1 MEKYNTEENEEYLLK
16 SNLLGITNLEKLE
29 EAEAFSFS
37 IRALQ
42 IEQGSYKIEGFT
54 LNSFLDLHKHL
65 FQDIYTFAGQFRNV
79 QLMKGTTRFCQFQHL
94 HSYATG
100 LFQQMIDEAP
110 WNSHEN
116 AAKRLA
122 FFKSELN
129 MLHPF
134 QEGNGRTIRIF
145 LQAFALSK
153 RVIWSYDHLDRE
165 NYLKAMIHSVTDN
178 TLLAELFIKTISF
191 SK

>member
-16 SNLLGITNLEKLE
+16 TNLLGIKDLKQLE

-42 IEQGSYKIEGFT
+42 VEQGSYIINDFT
-54 LNSFLDLHKHL
+54 LNDFLNLHKHL

-79 QLMKGTTRFCQFQHL
+79 QLIKGNTLFCQFQHL
-94 HSYATG
+94 PSNATD
-100 LFQQMIDEAP
+100 LFKQLIAETS
-110 WNSHEN
+110 WNSLEE

-122 FFKSELN
+122 FYKSELN

-134 QEGNGRTIRIF
+134 REGNGRTIRIF
-145 LQAFALSK
+145 LRAFALSK
-153 RVIWSYDHLDRE
+153 NIVWSYDHINRE
-165 NYLKAMIHSVTDN
+165 QYLKAMIHSVTDN
-178 TLLAELFIKTISF
+178 TLLEELFLKTILF
-191 SK
+191 AK